1 LGVLALLVLQ
11 AAPVSAVELDLQAV
25 DGLPPAEQHRQL
37 SLMLLVSAG
46 VDETFM
52 AVIDQ
57 RLGQASGPSTD
68 GEGSQA
74 SGTSATFDT
83 ERYTSP
89 LARIVDQASL
99 LAGAGQLFRF
109 TLGHQEEIRTRLDRL
124 EDRET
129 GLVSPEV
136 LADLTEDTILIRQA
150 IADSLRALASEEAVS
165 DPEQRYRAQTVVLRN
180 TLEYTQFKAELDVLT
195 GQAIASVGGRLD
207 AYQRMF
213 DVETNTGVLDRR
225 IRSAELIYLPEGQFD
240 PRAGEL
246 TEEMLRNMVLSE
258 SQPNR

>member
-1 LGVLALLVLQ
+1 
-11 AAPVSAVELDLQAV
+11 
-25 DGLPPAEQHRQL
+25 
-37 SLMLLVSAG
+37 
-46 VDETFM
+46 M
-52 AVIDQ
+52 AIIDQ
-57 RLGQASGPSTD
+57 RLGSAPD
-68 GEGSQA
+68 KPADEEGSTTP
-74 SGTSATFDT
+74 GTSASFDT

-99 LAGAGQLFRF
+99 LAGAEQLFRF
-109 TLGHQEEIRTRLDRL
+109 TLDHQPDIRARLDRL
-124 EDRET
+124 EEREA
-129 GLVSPEV
+129 GLASPQV

-150 IADSLRALASEEAVS
+150 IADSLRSVAADETVGDA
-165 DPEQRYRAQTVVLRN
+165 EQRYRAQTIVLRN